1 VKIDPRIVPELEQ
14 ARFTAFLAALATCF
28 LGAGFANAQAVS
40 TPLVDAAQA
49 PQTMPAPMA
58 PAAAP
63 APLAPAAVA
72 APAPLMPAPVAAPAP
87 LMPAPAPLMPAPA
100 PLTVTTTP
108 AVAMQS
114 PPPLAAPPVALHMGS
129 DGDYVIGPG
138 DTLEIFVWR
147 NPELSTKIPV
157 RPDGK
162 ISTPLVEDIVAVGKT
177 PSTLAREMEA
187 ILAKYVRSPNV
198 NVIVSQA
205 ISASSQV
212 TVVGQA
218 ASPRSIPYRQG
229 LKVMDAVIAA
239 GGMTQFAS
247 GNRAK
252 LVRTD
257 ARGSRKELRLHL
269 RNLME
274 KGDLSQNLT
283 LQPGDVIVIPE
294 TIL

>member
-1 VKIDPRIVPELEQ
+1 MGVKVDPTIDSRHGHVRVGAL
-14 ARFTAFLAALATCF
+14 LATFAIGLLGSALA
-28 LGAGFANAQAVS
+28 GAQ
-40 TPLVDAAQA
+40 
-49 PQTMPAPMA
+49 A
-58 PAAAP
+58 PAAAT
-63 APLAPAAVA
+63 ADA
-72 APAPLMPAPVAAPAP
+72 APALQAA
-87 LMPAPAPLMPAPA
+87 
-100 PLTVTTTP
+100 P

-114 PPPLAAPPVALHMGS
+114 PPAAAAPAVAMQSPPAGAAPAPHMGS

-177 PSTLAREMEA
+177 PSTLAREMET

-218 ASPRSIPYRQG
+218 ANPKSIPYRQG

-257 ARGSRKELRLHL
+257 SRGSRKELKLHL

-274 KGDLSQNLT
+274 KGDLSQNLS